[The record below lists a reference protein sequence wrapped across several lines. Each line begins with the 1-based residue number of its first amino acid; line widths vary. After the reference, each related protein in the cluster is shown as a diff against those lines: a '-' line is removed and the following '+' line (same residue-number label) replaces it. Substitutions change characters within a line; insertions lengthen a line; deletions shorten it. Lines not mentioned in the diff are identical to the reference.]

1 MEPQADADKGILT
14 FVQENTPLGPGVRKV
29 HAHCIVC
36 GMFGNYC
43 VTKKSEANRRLR
55 FYALSSIQLV
65 V

>member
-14 FVQENTPLGPGVRKV
+14 FVQENAPLGRGVRKV

-43 VTKKSEANRRLR
+43 VTQK
-55 FYALSSIQLV
+55 V
-65 V
+65 